1 MDSNLFYRSHCLG
14 VERIIGVFWNE
25 AAMRMDGRDATLAC
39 HIGRQLQGV
48 DPGAATVDV
57 DAVAVVVEVSGSRAS
72 ATGVGER

>member
-1 MDSNLFYRSHCLG
+1 MRSRP
-14 VERIIGVFWNE
+14 EQ
-25 AAMRMDGRDATLAC
+25 MR
-39 HIGRQLQGV
+39 RQKLQGV